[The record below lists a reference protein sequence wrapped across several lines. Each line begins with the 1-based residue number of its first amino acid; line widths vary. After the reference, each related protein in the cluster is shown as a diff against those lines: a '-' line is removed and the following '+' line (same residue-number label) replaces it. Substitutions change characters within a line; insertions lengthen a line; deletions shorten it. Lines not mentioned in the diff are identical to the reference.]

1 MAEQIFPSTS
11 STITDNSF
19 ASVIVNSGTDLL
31 QVFLADK
38 GEDNKLLYWASAQD
52 YINEYGEPNIK
63 RYGQTNLNIVRWLKQ
78 GGAMWGMRVSPE
90 DALYSHSLI
99 TVGIKTQDSIAV
111 PGTKE
116 LCVKPVSLSIETG
129 LSDKSGITAGFAAV
143 PATDVEGFKLF
154 PLFAVVGKGRTDE
167 YNKYGLR
174 LSINDSMDATY
185 SDFRLY
191 NASVVEIVNGRE
203 KVIEN
208 GGPFLV
214 SLAPDAITDAGEP
227 LFISK
232 VFKKYCPEVSLFFN
246 EAAYEDLG
254 ETLGVNPDLIDITSP
269 SLQDFTNAPDF
280 WTAAGYSK
288 VTWAAATTDPAPTF
302 EQTNDAK
309 FVEFRKAV
317 MLTGGSKGD
326 ITKANQIALKVKAYG
341 GLVDAGITDKNFYP
355 AEIMLDSNEDFAVKS
370 AMANLTK
377 MRGDHVCIL
386 DCGTTASPEAAVAL
400 RDDKLAIDSYLVS
413 IFAQDFEVYDEFSKT
428 NQRVT
433 TTYDL
438 AGKIPVHDATYG
450 VHRPFVGP
458 RRGGIDVAFENISWY
473 PTDAQKTK
481 LYKRQVNYIEKSP
494 RRINYA
500 TQLTSQTA
508 TSKLSDL
515 SIVRMVLA
523 IRRISEE
530 VADDFRMEFIDAS
543 TMSDLQRQVYDNIS
557 FYITNGGCESI
568 SVDVSATAYDKTQ
581 KRCKVAISLVPT
593 SIMER
598 ILIDISVNK

>member
-11 STITDNSF
+11 SSIIDNSF
-19 ASVIVNSGTDLL
+19 ASIVVNSGTDLL

-38 GEDNKLLYWASAQD
+38 GEDNKLLYWASAQEF
-52 YINEYGEPNIK
+52 INEYGEPNIK
-63 RYGQTNLNIVRWLKQ
+63 RYGQTNLNMVRWLKQ
-78 GGAMWGMRVSPE
+78 GGALWGMRVSPD
-90 DALYSHSLI
+90 DALYSHNI
-99 TVGIKTQDSIAV
+99 VTVGVKTQSSSV
-111 PGTKE
+111 TPGTKE
-116 LCVKPVSLSIETG
+116 LCIKPLSLDVAAG
-129 LSDKSGITAGFAAV
+129 LTDKSGITAGFAAV
-143 PATDVEGFKLF
+143 PAIDSENFNLF
-154 PLFAVVGKGRTDE
+154 PLFSIIGKGRTDE

-174 LSINDSMDATY
+174 LSVNDSLDATY
-185 SDFRLY
+185 RDFRLY
-191 NASVVEIVNGRE
+191 NASIVEVVNGRE
-203 KVIEN
+203 TVLKN

-214 SLAPDAITDAGEP
+214 SLAPDAVTDAGEP
-227 LFISK
+227 LFIEK
-232 VFKKYCPEVSLFFN
+232 IFKKYCPEVTLVFN
-246 EAAYEDLG
+246 ETAYEELG
-254 ETLGVNPDLIDITSP
+254 ELLGVNPDLIDITSP
-269 SLQDFTNAPDF
+269 SLQDYTNAPDF
-280 WTAAGYSK
+280 WAAAGYSK
-288 VTWAAATTDPAPTF
+288 VSWAALTANPAPTF
-302 EQTNDAK
+302 GQTKDPK
-309 FVEFRKAV
+309 FVEFRNPV

-326 ITKANQIALKVKAYG
+326 ITKANQIALKVKGYG

-355 AEIMLDSNEDFAVKS
+355 AEVMLDANEDFAVKS

-377 MRGDHVCIL
+377 LRGDHVCIL
-386 DCGTTASPEAAVAL
+386 DCGITASPEAAVAL

-413 IFAQDFEVYDEFSKT
+413 IFAQDFEVYDEFSMT

-433 TTYDL
+433 VTYDL

-458 RRGGIDVAFENISWY
+458 RRGGVDVAFENISWY

-494 RRINYA
+494 RRINYG

-508 TSKLSDL
+508 TSKMSDL

-530 VADDFRMEFIDAS
+530 VADDFRMEYIDAA
-543 TMSDLQRQVYDNIS
+543 TMGDLQRQVYDNIS

-568 SVDVSATAYDKTQ
+568 SVEVTANAYDKTQ
-581 KRCKVAISLVPT
+581 KRCRVSISLVPT

-598 ILIDISVNK
+598 ILIYINVNK